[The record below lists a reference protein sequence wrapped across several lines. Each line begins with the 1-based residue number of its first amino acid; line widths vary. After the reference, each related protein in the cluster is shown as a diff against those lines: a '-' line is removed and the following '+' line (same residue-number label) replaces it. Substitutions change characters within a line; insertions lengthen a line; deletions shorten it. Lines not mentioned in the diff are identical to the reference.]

1 MQFVYDDKRT
11 NSDKMTVT
19 ISIGSG
25 KGGTG
30 KTMVIANLAL
40 LLAKT
45 GKKVCLVDLDLG
57 GADAHLLFGLFEPK
71 RTLTDFL
78 TRQVDSINEVIH
90 TLYSY
95 NGLQLIPGTGDTLQT
110 SNMTF
115 QEKRRLLRGLDGIDA
130 DVLLIDVGAGTS
142 YHALDFFMQS
152 DIQICVTLPD
162 PTAIM
167 DLYNFLQLA
176 TIRKVL
182 SGFLSQSDVATA
194 LKKHSFRSLQEVFK
208 LAESTKEGA
217 KEQAQQALKFFHPLL
232 IINRDSENGM
242 VNIAKLRKMV
252 SKYLGIDIPELGMIP
267 EDNKIHEALRAFIPI
282 SELTP
287 SAPASQALLT
297 IAEKTDRIV
306 ELFNQHNNR
315 N

>member
-1 MQFVYDDKRT
+1 
-11 NSDKMTVT
+11 MTVT

-30 KTMVIANLAL
+30 KTMVVANLAL

-57 GADAHLLFGLFEPK
+57 GADVHLLFGLFEPK

-78 TRQVDSINEVIH
+78 TRKVDSINDVVH

-95 NGLQLIPGTGDTLQT
+95 NGLQIIPGTGDTLQT
-110 SNMTF
+110 SNMTY
-115 QEKRRLLRGLDGIDA
+115 QEKQRLLRGLGDIDA

-167 DLYNFLQLA
+167 DLYTFLQLA
-176 TIRKVL
+176 TIRRVL
-182 SGFLSQSDVATA
+182 SGFLSQSDVASA
-194 LKKHSFRSLQEVFK
+194 LKKHSFKSLQEVFE
-208 LAESTKEGA
+208 LAEATREGA
-217 KEQAQQALKFFHPLL
+217 KEQGQQALKFFHPLL
-232 IINRDSENGM
+232 IINRDRENGS
-242 VNIAKLRKMV
+242 VNINKLRKMV
-252 SKYLGIDIPELGMIP
+252 TKYLGIDIPELGNIP
-267 EDNKIHEALRAFIPI
+267 EDNIIHDALKAFMPI

-287 SAPASQALLT
+287 SAPASLALSA
-297 IAEKTDRIV
+297 ISERTDKIV
-306 ELFNQHNNR
+306 ELFSQHKNGN
-315 N
+315 

>member
-1 MQFVYDDKRT
+1 
-11 NSDKMTVT
+11 MTVT

-57 GADAHLLFGLFEPK
+57 GADVHLLFGLFEPK

-78 TRQVDSINEVIH
+78 TRQVDSINDVVH

-95 NGLQLIPGTGDTLQT
+95 NGLQIVPGTGDTLQT
-110 SNMTF
+110 SNMTY
-115 QEKRRLLRGLDGIDA
+115 QEKQRLLRGLGDIDA

-167 DLYNFLQLA
+167 DLYTFLQLA
-176 TIRKVL
+176 TIRRVL
-182 SGFLSQSDVATA
+182 SGFLSQSDVASA
-194 LKKHSFRSLQEVFK
+194 LKKHSFKSLQEVFD
-208 LAESTKEGA
+208 LAEATREGA
-217 KEQAQQALKFFHPLL
+217 KEQGQQALKFFHPLL
-232 IINRDSENGM
+232 IINRDRDNGS
-242 VNIAKLRKMV
+242 VNINKLRKMV
-252 SKYLGIDIPELGMIP
+252 TKYLGIDIPELGNIP
-267 EDNKIHEALRAFIPI
+267 EDNIIHDALKAFMPI

-287 SAPASQALLT
+287 SAPASLALSA
-297 IAEKTDRIV
+297 ISERTDKIV
-306 ELFNQHNNR
+306 ELFSQHNNG

>member
-1 MQFVYDDKRT
+1 
-11 NSDKMTVT
+11 MTIK

-40 LLAKT
+40 LLAKS

-57 GADAHLLFGLFEPK
+57 GADVHMLFGLMEPK
-71 RTLTDFL
+71 RTITDFL
-78 TRQVDSINEVIH
+78 TRQVESINQVIH

-95 NGLQLIPGTGDTLQT
+95 NGLQIISGTGDTLQ
-110 SNMTF
+110 SANMTY
-115 QEKRRLLRGLDGIDA
+115 QEKHRLLRSLDNIDA
-130 DVLLIDVGAGTS
+130 DILLIDVGAGTS

-167 DLYNFLQLA
+167 DLYTFLQLA

-182 SGFLSQSDVATA
+182 SSFLSQSDVSVS
-194 LKKHSFRSLQEVFK
+194 LKNNNFKSLQEVFS
-208 LAESTKEGA
+208 LAEKTREGA
-217 KEQAQQALKFFHPLL
+217 KEMSQQALKYFHPLL
-232 IINRDSENGM
+232 IINRANEINSVNKIKLSQM
-242 VNIAKLRKMV
+242 VN
-252 SKYLGIDIPELGMIP
+252 KYLGIDIPELGDIP
-267 EDNKIHEALRAFIPI
+267 EDNKVNAALKAFMPV
-282 SELTP
+282 SDLYPT
-287 SAPASQALLT
+287 APASLALAE
-297 IAEKTDRIV
+297 IAKKVLKII
-306 ELFNQHNNR
+306 ELFEQHSNR

>member
-1 MQFVYDDKRT
+1 
-11 NSDKMTVT
+11 MTVT

-57 GADAHLLFGLFEPK
+57 GADAHILFGLFEPK

-78 TRQVDSINEVIH
+78 TRQVESINDVIH

-95 NGLQLIPGTGDTLQT
+95 NGLKIIPGTGDTLQT
-110 SNMTF
+110 SNMTY
-115 QEKRRLLRGLDGIDA
+115 QEKHRLLRSLGDIDA
-130 DVLLIDVGAGTS
+130 DVVLLDVGAGTS

-152 DIQICVTLPD
+152 DIQICVTTPD
-162 PTAIM
+162 PTALM
-167 DLYNFLQLA
+167 DLYTFLQLA

-182 SGFLSQSDVATA
+182 GGFLSQSDVSVA
-194 LKKHSFRSLQEVFK
+194 LKSHNFKSLQEVFE
-208 LAESTKEGA
+208 LAEKTRPGA
-217 KEQAQQALKFFHPLL
+217 KEQGQQELKYFHPLL
-232 IINRDSENGM
+232 LINRDSENGSI
-242 VNIAKLRKMV
+242 NRLKLSKMV
-252 SKYLGIDIPELGMIP
+252 AKYLGIDIPELGEIP
-267 EDNKIHEALRAFIPI
+267 EDDKISAALKAFMPI
-282 SELTP
+282 SALYP
-287 SAPASQALLT
+287 ASPASQALTT
-297 IAEKTDRIV
+297 ITEKVDKIV
-306 ELFNQHNNR
+306 ELFSRHTGR

>member
-1 MQFVYDDKRT
+1 
-11 NSDKMTVT
+11 MTVT

-40 LLAKT
+40 LLAKA

-57 GADAHLLFGLFEPK
+57 GADVHMLFGLFEPK
-71 RTLTDFL
+71 RTLTDYL
-78 TRQVDSINEVIH
+78 TRQVESVNDVIH

-115 QEKRRLLRGLDGIDA
+115 QEKHRLLRGLDSIDA

-142 YHALDFFMQS
+142 FHALDFFMYS

-167 DLYNFLQLA
+167 DLYTFLQLA

-182 SGFLSQSDVATA
+182 GGFLSQSDVAVA
-194 LKKHSFRSLQEVFK
+194 LKNHNFRSLHEVFE
-208 LAESTKEGA
+208 LAEKTREGA
-217 KEQAQQALKFFHPLL
+217 KEKGQQALKYFHPLL
-232 IINRDSENGM
+232 IVNRDSGNGSINKTKLDTM
-242 VNIAKLRKMV
+242 VT
-252 SKYLGIDIPELGMIP
+252 KYLGIEIPELGVIP
-267 EDNKIHEALRAFIPI
+267 EDDTIIDALRASMPLC
-282 SELTP
+282 ELY
-287 SAPASQALLT
+287 SSSPAALSLT
-297 IAEKTDRIV
+297 TITQKIDRIV
-306 ELFNQHNNR
+306 DLFNQHSNR

>member
-1 MQFVYDDKRT
+1 MA
-11 NSDKMTVT
+11 VT

-57 GADAHLLFGLFEPK
+57 GADAHMLFGMFEPK

-78 TRQVDSINEVIH
+78 TRQVSTINEVIQ

-95 NGLQLIPGTGDTLQT
+95 NGLQIIPGTGDTLQT
-110 SNMTF
+110 SNMTY
-115 QEKRRLLRGLDGIDA
+115 QEKLRLLRGLGAIEA
-130 DVLLIDVGAGTS
+130 DVLLIDVGAGSS

-152 DIQICVTLPD
+152 DIQICVTQPD

-167 DLYNFLQLA
+167 DLYTFLQLA

-182 SGFLSQSDVATA
+182 GGFLSQSDVAMA
-194 LKKHSFRSLQEVFK
+194 LKNHNFKSLQEVFE
-208 LAESTKEGA
+208 LAEKTREGA
-217 KEQAQQALKFFHPLL
+217 REQGQQALKFFHPLL
-232 IINRDSENGM
+232 IINRDSTKGS
-242 VNIAKLRKMV
+242 VNKAKLRQMV
-252 SKYLGIDIPELGMIP
+252 SKYLGIDIPELGEIP
-267 EDNKIHEALRAFIPI
+267 EDQRISEALKAFMPI
-282 SELTP
+282 CELYP
-287 SAPASQALLT
+287 SAPASEALVA
-297 IAEKTDRIV
+297 IAEKIEKIV
-306 ELFNQHNNR
+306 NLFTLHDSR